1 MNGIVLVLLLIIL
14 FVIAI
19 VDRKKPKSEIESEIA
34 DAKRSVFLRRIK

>member
-1 MNGIVLVLLLIIL
+1 MNGMILVPLVIIL

-34 DAKRSVFLRRIK
+34 DTKRSVVLRRIK